1 MPKLL
6 VIEDDQAIQTLLEY
20 DLKSKYDV
28 KIAGDG
34 QEGLDLL
41 KTGTFDLAI
50 IDWMLP
56 SLSGYEIIK
65 TIRQSNSELKIIML
79 SALDEEMNIVQGL
92 EAGADD
98 YMTKPFSSR
107 ELHARIKALLRKSE
121 TYKSEI
127 IIDDIKI
134 DFDKRVAIH
143 GAIETNLSKVEFE
156 LLVLLVENKGIVLS
170 RETINEKLWGY
181 DNEIDLRAIDMH
193 ISSLKKKLDIKDRI
207 KSKRGV
213 GYVFS

>member
-20 DLKSKYDV
+20 DLKAKYDV

-65 TIRQSNSELKIIML
+65 AIRESNSELKIIML

-134 DFDKRVAIH
+134 DFDKRVALH
-143 GAIETNLSKVEFE
+143 GDIETNLSKVEFE